1 MATRIRRTTT
11 SFAINSVDRV
21 VGRIYTAILILLGS
35 EMGANA
41 FAQATYAAQP
51 LFWLVFGAVM
61 ATFLGTLWNFWFGR
75 GLAVWYRIHSLTFFA
90 AILIWPLQIPD
101 PSLLPD
107 NFHPWM
113 WWGLA
118 IVLIGLVASLRHW
131 LGVAVLV
138 SVPVCWFLLRQQPEY
153 GNAGWFLALQDSL
166 YIGLF
171 SAAVTVLIQFTR
183 SSANKV
189 DVASQ
194 IATDIATERAG
205 RDAMETE
212 RARVDALVHDSVL
225 TTLLVAANAKTPGEQ
240 VSAASLAKDALER
253 LEEARTSSSTE
264 KETTSAA
271 SFIEAL
277 ATAVERLDGDF
288 LVSRSVVGNVDVPG
302 RVASALTEATLQA
315 AANSLQHAGNN
326 VSRELHLKATAKG
339 VKIVVKD
346 DGRGFRP
353 SRVPKNRLGIRLS
366 IRSRMDL
373 IGGKT
378 WLDSTPGAGTTVIL
392 EWAAQ

>member
-1 MATRIRRTTT
+1 MANRIRHTTT
-11 SFAINSVDRV
+11 SFAVNSVDRV
-21 VGRIYTAILILLGS
+21 VGRIYTLILCLLAA

-41 FAQATYAAQP
+41 LAQASYATQP
-51 LFWLVFGAVM
+51 LFWLIFGAVM

-75 GLAVWYRIHSLTFFA
+75 GLVIWYRIHSFTFFA
-90 AILIWPLQIPD
+90 AILIWPLQVPD
-101 PSLLPD
+101 TGLLPT

-131 LGVAVLV
+131 QAVLV
-138 SVPVCWFLLRQQPEY
+138 LVAVPVGWFLLRQQPAY
-153 GNAGWFLALQDSL
+153 GKASWFLALQDAL

-171 SAAVTVLIQFTR
+171 SAAITVLIQFTR

-194 IATDIATERAG
+194 VATDIATERAG

-225 TTLLVAANAKTPGEQ
+225 TTLLVAANAKTQGEE
-240 VSAASLAKDALER
+240 VSAAKLADDALRR
-253 LEEARTSSSTE
+253 LEEARTPGSSESE
-264 KETTSAA
+264 TSAA

-277 ATAVERLDGDF
+277 ATAVERLEGEF
-288 LVSRSVVGNVDVPG
+288 SISRSVIGNVDVPG
-302 RVASALTEATLQA
+302 QAASALTEATLQA
-315 AANSLQHAGNN
+315 AANSLQHAGANA
-326 VSRELHLKATAKG
+326 SRELHLKATAKG
-339 VKIVVKD
+339 IKIVVKD

-366 IRSRMDL
+366 IRSRMEL

-378 WLDSTPGAGTTVIL
+378 FVDSAPGAGTTVIL
-392 EWAAQ
+392 EWNAQ